1 MWNTIGHDRALRALR
16 RGLDSDRVSH
26 SILIAGP
33 PQVGKTTLAF
43 DIARAVN
50 CEGSEEWR
58 VASGELP
65 VGSADAH
72 HYSLAQPGDR
82 PCGECGQCGRI
93 SSGLHPD
100 VRVVGL
106 EKARSGRLRTLIG
119 IEQVRDVQ
127 RETSLL
133 PFEGR
138 SRVIIFETAELLS
151 EEAANSLLKTLEEP
165 PERVLIILL
174 ATDAR
179 AMLPTIVSRCRLVQ
193 LRPAPSAAIA
203 EFLAE
208 RKGVNPDRAR
218 EIAGLASGRVGWAVR
233 AAEDPDMLKRMSDA
247 LDEVESVVR
256 SPLAERFD
264 YAAALAGRFP
274 GDRRSVYSELELWL
288 SWWRDVL
295 LVGQR
300 KPELVSNVARIDS
313 LTQAA
318 ERLPQTSIVGAI
330 RTVMRTTFLLERN
343 VFPRLALEGMMLK
356 LPAVS

>member
-1 MWNTIGHDRALRALR
+1 MWNTVGHDRALRSLQ

-33 PQVGKTTLAF
+33 PQVGKTTLAL

-50 CEGSEEWR
+50 CES
-58 VASGELP
+58 
-65 VGSADAH
+65 D
-72 HYSLAQPGDR
+72 DR
-82 PCGECGQCGRI
+82 PCSRCGQCRRI
-93 SSGLHPD
+93 TSGLHPD
-100 VRVVGL
+100 VRIVGL
-106 EKARSGRLRTLIG
+106 EKARSGRLRTLIS

-138 SRVIIFETAELLS
+138 FRVIIFETAELFS
-151 EEAANSLLKTLEEP
+151 EETANSLLKTLEEP

-174 ATDAR
+174 TTDAR
-179 AMLPTIVSRCRLVQ
+179 AMLPTIISRCRLVQ
-193 LRPAPSAAIA
+193 LRPAPSTAIA
-203 EFLAE
+203 EFLAD
-208 RKGVNPDRAR
+208 RKDMNHDRAR

-233 AAEDPDMLKRMSDA
+233 AAEDPDMLKRMSDV

-256 SPLAERFD
+256 SPLADRFD

-274 GDRRSVYSELELWL
+274 GDRRSVYSDLDLWL

-295 LVGQR
+295 LIGQQ

-313 LTQAA
+313 LTHAA
-318 ERLPQTSIVGAI
+318 ERLPQPSVVNAI

-343 VFPRLALEGMMLK
+343 VAPRLALEGMMLK
-356 LPAVS
+356 LPAV

>member
-1 MWNTIGHDRALRALR
+1 MWNTVGHDRALRALQ

-33 PQVGKTTLAF
+33 PQVGKTTLAL

-50 CEGSEEWR
+50 CES
-58 VASGELP
+58 
-65 VGSADAH
+65 
-72 HYSLAQPGDR
+72 GDR
-82 PCGECGQCGRI
+82 PCDECGQCRRI

-100 VRVVGL
+100 VRIVRL

-138 SRVIIFETAELLS
+138 FRVIIFETAELFS

-174 ATDAR
+174 TTDAR
-179 AMLPTIVSRCRLVQ
+179 AMLPTIISRCRLVQ
-193 LRPAPSAAIA
+193 LRPAPSTAIA
-203 EFLAE
+203 EFLAD
-208 RKGVNPDRAR
+208 RKGVNDDRAR
-218 EIAGLASGRVGWAVR
+218 EIAGLASGRVGWAVQ
-233 AAEDPDMLKRMSDA
+233 AAEDPDMLKRMSDV

-256 SPLAERFD
+256 SPLADRFD

-274 GDRRSVYSELELWL
+274 GDRRSVYSELDLWL

-295 LVGQR
+295 LIGQQ
-300 KPELVSNVARIDS
+300 KPELVSNVARTDS
-313 LTQAA
+313 LTHAA
-318 ERLPQTSIVGAI
+318 ERLPQTSIVNAI
-330 RTVMRTTFLLERN
+330 KTVMRTTFLLERN
-343 VFPRLALEGMMLK
+343 VAPRLALEGMMLK
-356 LPAVS
+356 LPAV